1 MSASGKPPIS
11 PSRFWFEHGQSNGQ
25 RIDAPRV
32 TMYSPR
38 VCCGSKTMVSA
49 ALTTQKSGWQFSL
62 CSVVKTISGSSVD
75 R

>member
-1 MSASGKPPIS
+1 
-11 PSRFWFEHGQSNGQ
+11 
-25 RIDAPRV
+25 
-32 TMYSPR
+32 
-38 VCCGSKTMVSA
+38 MVSA